1 MRLLDFEAKTE
12 SFSQDSATDHK
23 EATQQSAA
31 SLTLLQDDSPITSQ
45 NRHLDFTE
53 QEIKKMPKE
62 YRRIFTRKGGK
73 QQHIR
78 FRNGVYEIRA
88 RINGVDISASS
99 KVRKIAVEKFIEKL
113 KAPETQAAHIPT
125 TFTAFTMFYFENFRK
140 RKVSEKTYKADVWRL
155 KRHLAPYFK
164 ETPLKKITPLDIQKF
179 LDRYADEGKGKTADE
194 LHSLLNLT
202 FKMAIAHNV
211 ITQNPLAT
219 VFHMQHETVSGHALT
234 RAEEK
239 KLLAECGKEYKTDFA
254 IALYTGIRPNEYK
267 TARIEGEM
275 IVAVNSKRKNKR
287 IEYKR
292 IPISPMLRPY
302 IEGSELH
309 LHHPQRIRD
318 QLKAILPD
326 HKLYDMR
333 TTFYTRCKECGIAD
347 AARDEMMGHS
357 LGRLGNAYTDLSD
370 EYLIN
375 EAQKLKY

>member
-1 MRLLDFEAKTE
+1 MRLLNADAKAE
-12 SFSQDSATDHK
+12 SRNQDAAAEWKETAQESAT
-23 EATQQSAA
+23 
-31 SLTLLQDDSPITSQ
+31 SLTLLQGDSPTNLQ
-45 NRHLDFTE
+45 NGHLDFTE

-62 YRRIFTRKGGK
+62 YRGLFTRKGGK
-73 QQHIR
+73 QKHIR
-78 FRNGVYEIRA
+78 YRNGVYEIRA

-113 KAPETQAAHIPT
+113 KAPETQAANIPT
-125 TFTAFTMFYFENFRK
+125 TFTAFAMFYFENFRK
-140 RKVSEKTYKADVWRL
+140 RKVSEKTYKADMWRL
-155 KRHLAPYFK
+155 KRHLTPYFK
-164 ETPLKKITPLDIQKF
+164 EMPLKKITPLDIQKF

-202 FKMAIAHNV
+202 FKMAIAHNI

-239 KLLAECGKEYKTDFA
+239 KLLAECSKEYKTDFA

-267 TARIEGEM
+267 TIHIEGEM
-275 IVAVNSKRKNKR
+275 IVAINSKRKNKR

-302 IEGSELH
+302 LDGTELC

-318 QLKAILPD
+318 QLKTILPE

-370 EYLIN
+370 EYLIR
-375 EAQKLKY
+375 EAQKLNY